1 MIQRKIGKLHTEMF
15 VEMSEQKLLD
25 KFPPRGTYKIQLPIN
40 QITERDI
47 YLFHV
52 SSPQSFKNKQQNNRV
67 PIISIVDKHCTQYI
81 GHLVNIIGPYL

>member
-1 MIQRKIGKLHTEMF
+1 MF

-52 SSPQSFKNKQQNNRV
+52 SSHQSFKNKQQNKQGA
-67 PIISIVDKHCTQYI
+67 DH
-81 GHLVNIIGPYL
+81 